1 MKMKRIIAAIIAVS
15 VLLIQ
20 PVSGLRAEASSITVS
35 VDADDTPVK
44 AGDTIAVKVGFN
56 MFPNITRLGPIEV
69 SFDPEYVT
77 FTGMDKGTSM
87 PSTFSVTSTSS
98 TGVISIAG
106 LDQTVE
112 RQIAENQAAAT
123 ADGEG
128 NMTPL
133 PSDPSLFFDSYITVC
148 VLYFKVVDNVKKG
161 EAKFS
166 LGNLGGFRNSTGEQ
180 VSATPG
186 DAAVVA
192 VDSVLS
198 AEASLASLSIQDVLM
213 TPDFSPAVFEYE
225 VHIPRGQTSVN
236 VIASPSDPAATVA
249 VNGADN
255 LLVGTNTVTVIVSA
269 QDGKS
274 ALTYSIKVVR
284 DSHFVPDG
292 AKITDKNGKE
302 YLFAELPQ
310 SLTLPFQFTQE
321 TRVVNDTTVP
331 VFTGSGIRSLLLYL
345 QEGENAPEFYQYYPD
360 TGEIRKFLPGATLYQ
375 PAGLLT
381 LTKVTTGVFVPSGFS
396 ETDITISGISAKA
409 YVSADNTTIV
419 YLTNEA
425 GDSGFYFFDQT
436 DGSLY
441 PYAESDNSSTFLIP
455 FIITGSVAIAEF
467 AMLAFII
474 YQIRRRNS
482 PPEEVRHV

>member
-1 MKMKRIIAAIIAVS
+1 MKIKRIIAAILAAS

-20 PVSGLRAEASSITVS
+20 PIHSLRAEGAFNVTLE
-35 VDADDTPVK
+35 ADTTPVK
-44 AGDTIAVKVGFN
+44 AGDTISVKVDFSR
-56 MFPNITRLGPIEV
+56 FPNITRLGPMEI
-69 SFDPEYVT
+69 SFDPEYVS

-112 RQIAENQAAAT
+112 KQIADQQASSGDEGENMVQV
-123 ADGEG
+123 
-128 NMTPL
+128 
-133 PSDPSLFFDSYITVC
+133 PSDPSLFLDSSITVC

-161 EAKFS
+161 EAKFA
-166 LGNLGGFRNSTGEQ
+166 LGNLGGFRNSAGEQ
-180 VSATPG
+180 VSATGG
-186 DAAVVA
+186 DQILIPVE
-192 VDSVLS
+192 SVLS
-198 AEASLASLSIQDVLM
+198 ADAALSSLSIQDVLL
-213 TPDFSPAVFEYE
+213 TPDFSPSVYEYE
-225 VHIPRGQTSVN
+225 VHVPRGQTSVS
-236 VIASPSDPAATVA
+236 VIATPLDPAATVTIK
-249 VNGADN
+249 GAEN
-255 LLVGTNTVTVIVSA
+255 LLVGTNTVSVNVTA
-269 QDGKS
+269 QDGKT
-274 ALTYSIKVVR
+274 ALSYSIKVIR

-310 SLTLPFQFTQE
+310 SLPRPFQFVQE
-321 TRVVNDTTVP
+321 TRIVNDITVP
-331 VFTGSGIRSLLLYL
+331 VFTGNGVRSLLLYL
-345 QEGENAPEFYQYYPD
+345 QEGENAPEFYQYHPES
-360 TGEIRKFLPGATLYQ
+360 GEIRKFLPGATLLQ

-381 LTKVTTGVFVPSGFS
+381 LTKVTVGVSVPSGFT
-396 ETDITISGISAKA
+396 ETDITISGISAKG
-409 YVSADNTTIV
+409 YISADNTTIV

-425 GDSGFYFFDQT
+425 GDSGFYVFDPT

-441 PYAESDNSSTFLIP
+441 PYIAKGDSDAFLIP
-455 FIITGSVAIAEF
+455 FIIAGGVAVAEF